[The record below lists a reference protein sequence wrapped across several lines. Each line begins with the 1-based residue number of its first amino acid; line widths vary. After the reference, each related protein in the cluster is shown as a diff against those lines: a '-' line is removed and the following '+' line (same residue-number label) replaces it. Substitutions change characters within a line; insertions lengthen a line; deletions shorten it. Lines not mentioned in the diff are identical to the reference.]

1 MTATRKN
8 RTDKSNRTT
17 GAQNSTVYDRTPPQS
32 LEAERSV
39 LGAMLIN
46 SEAVGTAMEILRE
59 KPEEVFYAEA
69 HQCIY
74 GAMVSLFRENTPVDV
89 ITLGRRLSQDETL
102 EKAGGAIYIS
112 ELISSV
118 PTSANVEYYARI
130 VLETAL
136 LRHVITTCTQVVS
149 EAYMADC
156 DVVELLDRAEA
167 NIFSITEQ
175 RQLNPIHQV
184 GDLVHDGVL
193 RIEKQITSQTGITGI
208 PTGFTKLDEMLS
220 GLQPSDMLVLAAR
233 PSVGKTAFSLNI
245 ASNIANRQNKG
256 VILFSLEMSKEQL
269 VQRLLCM
276 EGRVDSTRLR
286 TGFLARNEFPKV
298 QQAAEVLRNA
308 PLFIDDTP
316 NISVMEM
323 RSKARRH
330 AAKHPCDLIIVD
342 YLQLMTGGGGRSEN
356 RQVEIA
362 DISRSIK
369 GLARELKVP
378 VIALS
383 QLSREAEKDD
393 SGMPKLSHLRE
404 SGAIEQDAD
413 VVMMLARL
421 PAHESE
427 GRSNVIRLNV
437 AKQRNGPT
445 GMLELLF
452 EQNIQ
457 LFRNLTDGTP
467 EPPPYE
473 SFDQDAPLEP
483 APVNQSPDYMEDYEE
498 EDDTPF

>member
-1 MTATRKN
+1 M
-8 RTDKSNRTT
+8 
-17 GAQNSTVYDRTPPQS
+17 
-32 LEAERSV
+32 
-39 LGAMLIN
+39 GAMLIN
-46 SEAVGTAMEILRE
+46 PKDAVGAAIEILHER
-59 KPEEVFYAEA
+59 PEEVFYAEA
-69 HQCIY
+69 HQHIY
-74 GAMVSLFRENTPVDV
+74 AALVSLFRENAPVDV
-89 ITLGRRLSQDETL
+89 VTVGHRLSQDETL
-102 EKAGGAIYIS
+102 EKAGGPTYIS
-112 ELISSV
+112 ELMSST

-130 VLETAL
+130 VMEMAL
-136 LRHVITTCTQVVS
+136 LRRVISACTNVVT
-149 EAYMADC
+149 EAYEPDC
-156 DVVELLDRAEA
+156 EVVELLDHAESS
-167 NIFSITEQ
+167 IFSISEQ

-184 GDLVHDGVL
+184 GELVQDGVA
-193 RIEKQITSQTGITGI
+193 RIEQQISSKTGITGL
-208 PTGFTKLDEMLS
+208 PTSFEKLDEMLA
-220 GLQPSDMLVLAAR
+220 GLQPSDMIILAAR
-233 PSVGKTAFSLNI
+233 PSVGKTAFCLNV
-245 ASNIANRQNKG
+245 ASHVANRLNKG

-276 EGRVDSTRLR
+276 EGRVDATRLR

-298 QQAAEVLRNA
+298 QRAAEVLRRA

-316 NISVMEM
+316 GISVMEL

-330 AAKHPCDLIIVD
+330 ASRHPCDLIIID
-342 YLQLMTGGGGRSEN
+342 YLQLMTGASRAEN
-356 RQVEIA
+356 RQVEISE
-362 DISRSIK
+362 ISRAIK
-369 GLARELKVP
+369 GLARELSVP

-421 PAHESE
+421 PAHEAE
-427 GRSNVIRLNV
+427 GRQNVIRLNV

-452 EQNIQ
+452 EANIQ
-457 LFRNLTDGTP
+457 LFRNLTTGAP

-473 SFDQDAPLEP
+473 SFDQDPDDEAATAPAESAVP
-483 APVNQSPDYMEDYEE
+483 YMEEYE